1 MCHTKD
7 TFITVTLVNGHPIKI
22 VPQSAE
28 VGGCWQARDNNGHPC
43 VWDPP
48 MLELVL
54 DILNRSGAD
63 PYLVDIGANTGY
75 CALLP
80 AINPRIKA
88 IAFEPNLEIFSL
100 LKMNIEANDLQ
111 ENVHAYPIALSDK
124 PGTATL
130 KVPASGVDSGLAC
143 TGLPLRFAQWKELS
157 IPMDTLDRVLSRK
170 KPPRIDLIKI
180 DTEGGELP
188 VLKGAIN
195 TIKEFKPHIICEYWA
210 PNTAQFGYQPQEI
223 TSFLA
228 NLGYSSY
235 QIGKEDMLFVYSN

>member
-1 MCHTKD
+1 MCHTND
-7 TFITVTLVNGHPIKI
+7 SLITVTLVKGHAIKI
-22 VPQSAE
+22 DPRSAE
-28 VGGCWQARDNNGHPC
+28 VGGCWQARDDNGHPC

-54 DILNRSGAD
+54 DILNRSGDD
-63 PYLVDIGANTGY
+63 PFLIDIGANTGY

-80 AINPRIKA
+80 ALNDRIKA

-100 LKMNIEANDLQ
+100 LKKNIEANGLQ
-111 ENVHAYPIALSDK
+111 NNVYAYPIALSDK

-143 TGLPLRFAQWKELS
+143 TGLPLRFTQWKELS
-157 IPMDTLDRVLSRK
+157 VPLDTLDRVLSRK
-170 KPPRIDLIKI
+170 RPPRIDLIKI

-188 VLKGAIN
+188 VLKGGIN

-210 PNTAQFGYQPQEI
+210 PNTAQFGYHPDEI
-223 TSFLA
+223 TSFLT

-235 QIGKEDMLFVYSN
+235 PIGKEDMLFVYSN